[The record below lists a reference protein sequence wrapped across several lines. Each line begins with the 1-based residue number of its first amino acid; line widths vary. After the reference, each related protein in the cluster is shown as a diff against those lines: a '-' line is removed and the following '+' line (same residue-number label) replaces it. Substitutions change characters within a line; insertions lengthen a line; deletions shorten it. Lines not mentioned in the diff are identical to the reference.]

1 MVRPPV
7 VSSGVTPV
15 ELQVPV
21 TPAWNFSG
29 VAAAIQSGAFR
40 APDGTIGVVL
50 TNIAPQSVSSPV
62 RIDPAT
68 WGFTAGAPLTLTV
81 RTEVG
86 ATVST
91 ARITGPI
98 DLPVTL
104 SPLQVTVVALAPAG

>member
-1 MVRPPV
+1 LPTSGIGNG
-7 VSSGVTPV
+7 SSPC
-15 ELQVPV
+15 
-21 TPAWNFSG
+21 
-29 VAAAIQSGAFR
+29 AA
-40 APDGTIGVVL
+40 V
-50 TNIAPQSVSSPV
+50 PV

-86 ATVST
+86 ATVSR

-104 SPLQVTVVALAPAG
+104 SPLQVAVVVLAPAG